1 MIEPDLINHV
11 YKNDGN
17 EPLIGLMDIQSP
29 EILDVG
35 CGAGD
40 NAALVSTRFPGSKVD
55 GITHSRAEADSATAH
70 MRDCW
75 VFDIEGEWPE
85 ALKSRKYDALLFSH
99 VLEHL
104 REPAAIVAAYCSL
117 LKENGIVLIAVPN
130 ILSWRLRLRFLRGD
144 FTYEESGPLDSTHL
158 RFFTFHSADRFLLA
172 RSGNLR
178 LELKIAHG
186 SFPLWWG
193 RRYVLSD
200 RLCAS
205 IDRWACRHWPNL
217 FADQVLMKAAMRG
230 IANPAPR

>member
-1 MIEPDLINHV
+1 LIEPDLINHV

-17 EPLIGLMDIQSP
+17 EPLIALVDIQSP

-40 NAALVSTRFPGSKVD
+40 NAALLSTRFPGSKVD
-55 GITHSRAEADSATAH
+55 GITHSRAEADRAIAH

-75 VFDIEGEWPE
+75 VFDIEGEWPG

-104 REPAAIVAAYCSL
+104 REPAAIVAAYSSL

-144 FTYEESGPLDSTHL
+144 FTYEETGPLDSTHL
-158 RFFTFHSADRFLLA
+158 RFFTFDSADRFLLA
-172 RSGNLR
+172 RSGILR
-178 LELKIAHG
+178 LESKIAHG

-193 RRYVLSD
+193 RRYLLPGRV
-200 RLCAS
+200 CES

-217 FADQVLMKAAMRG
+217 FADQVLLKAALRS
-230 IANPAPR
+230 IADPAPR